1 MDPIIEVAGMAVNR
15 FEFFSFFKIRS
26 WIIILISMF
35 QQEGYVENGES
46 ILKCFRVIIS
56 KPSSGDIC

>member
-15 FEFFSFFKIRS
+15 FEFFSFFKTRS

-35 QQEGYVENGES
+35 QQESYEENGEYFK
-46 ILKCFRVIIS
+46 IFQGDHFKTKFR
-56 KPSSGDIC
+56 